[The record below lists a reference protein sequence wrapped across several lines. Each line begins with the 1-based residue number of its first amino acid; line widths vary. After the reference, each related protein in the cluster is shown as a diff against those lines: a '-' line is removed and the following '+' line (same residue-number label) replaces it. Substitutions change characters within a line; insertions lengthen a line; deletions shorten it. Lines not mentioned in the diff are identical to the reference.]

1 MADSARAHL
10 IFSFRKV
17 LRPLIKILIRAGV
30 TYDEFREV
38 IKGAYVE
45 TAVRDGIGMAR
56 PDVTRARVATYTGVP
71 PGGCGPVR
79 R

>member
-30 TYDEFREV
+30 TYDEFRMW
-38 IKGAYVE
+38 
-45 TAVRDGIGMAR
+45 RPPCAR
-56 PDVTRARVATYTGVP
+56 ASAS
-71 PGGCGPVR
+71 PVR
-79 R
+79 